1 MKKNTTKNSLV
12 SKDHSNNS
20 NRQYTGMGLTRE
32 KKNQISNNLTLIV
45 FFHQP

>member
-1 MKKNTTKNSLV
+1 MKIWKKTMKKNTTKNSLV

-32 KKNQISNNLTLIV
+32 KNTGKHILV
-45 FFHQP
+45 